1 MNQERLF
8 QVIQAPIVSEKTAMM
23 MENPT
28 KRQYAFKV
36 AVDATKL
43 EIKKAVEAIF
53 EVEVDAVNTA
63 LVKGK
68 SKRFGRFNGRRNDFK
83 KAYVTLKP
91 GSDIQL
97 AAE

>member
-8 QVIQAPIVSEKTAMM
+8 QVIKAPLMSEKVATI
-23 MENPT
+23 MESPN

-36 AVDATKL
+36 AINATKY

-53 EVEVDAVNTA
+53 EVEVASVNTA
-63 LVKGK
+63 VMKGK
-68 SKRFGRFNGRRNDFK
+68 TKRFGQSFGRRSDWK

-97 AAE
+97 VTE